1 MRALPIL
8 RVCFFLFTSL
18 THSQNLRA
26 EGNCGDPRC
35 LRGRSAGE
43 ETKAQFFRAAE
54 RSGACR
60 VQERGAPS
68 GLRAPPPGP
77 ARARRSASA
86 GTQPRLLGRSP
97 REAPPSPGA
106 ALRRPSP
113 YAGQHPA
120 PGLGQPGASRGCGRN
135 KFARSLR
142 EPTASYLAGSSRGR
156 SPTQSGPRAPG
167 PQLTA
172 AEPRGAGR
180 TDAPSPARG
189 RTVAGLVRGGRRHV
203 TREAGDA
210 GSGGPASGPVPRPP
224 QRERNRG
231 AALRRGW
238 ECRGRETRRETH
250 GASDS
255 AMSSLWEDVSGLYCV
270 APKGAEIE
278 SVGGNCRDACWGQF
292 KEASSNHQSCL

>member
-26 EGNCGDPRC
+26 EGNCGDPRS
-35 LRGRSAGE
+35 LRGRSTGE
-43 ETKAQFFRAAE
+43 ETKAEFFRAAGARGSE
-54 RSGACR
+54 RPAGT
-60 VQERGAPS
+60 
-68 GLRAPPPGP
+68 PPGP

-142 EPTASYLAGSSRGR
+142 GPTASYLAGSSRGR

-189 RTVAGLVRGGRRHV
+189 RTAAGLVRGGRRHV

-210 GSGGPASGPVPRPP
+210 GSGGPASGA
-224 QRERNRG
+224 G
-231 AALRRGW
+231 
-238 ECRGRETRRETH
+238 
-250 GASDS
+250 S
-255 AMSSLWEDVSGLYCV
+255 
-270 APKGAEIE
+270 
-278 SVGGNCRDACWGQF
+278 
-292 KEASSNHQSCL
+292 